1 MSAATCRFCQQVMAP
16 GSSCLPMLRDD
27 AGGIVKRVPYGGE
40 RGDLLRKYRG
50 MAPGEPLEPCR
61 DCGVLTGDIHHFHC
75 CLETCPK
82 CGGQL
87 LMCLH
92 SDTHHDGR
100 KYAGDPWDG
109 PTA

>member
-1 MSAATCRFCQQVMAP
+1 MSAATCRFCRQVMAP
-16 GSSCLPMLRDD
+16 DSSCMPMLRDD
-27 AGGIVKRVPYGGE
+27 AGKLFERIRYGSDEDWSGE
-40 RGDLLRKYRG
+40 LRGLG
-50 MAPGEPLEPCR
+50 PGESLWVCT
-61 DCGVLTGDIHHFHC
+61 DCGVLPGKVHHHHC
-75 CLETCPK
+75 DQERCPK

-87 LMCLH
+87 LSCLH